1 MRIAF
6 GRMKTLKH
14 IIAGH
19 SAASLTLAF
28 AVAGGGMA
36 LSASAASRW
45 AILTEAGERRAAAV
59 EFTADGSALV
69 LKQDDG
75 GSARLPLSEV
85 AALTQQ
91 FATTPGRGA
100 TNPAVRRFY
109 AELLSRERVLAE
121 TMDLS
126 GATFTLG
133 NTNWGKVEL
142 AVTSVWRLVAT
153 DARLAAAP
161 PDFTGVRY
169 VNGDSVA
176 GAVVWLSGARVLV
189 DMPGVGKIPV
199 DDLATVADIVLCKT
213 AALPPLDRG
222 MEVSLRTGERF
233 RGTCAGGSNGVMRFK
248 TTWARKPLNIPLA
261 MISAAVMLDGRV
273 LLSGVATK
281 SAAAT
286 PFLGFHRPAVRDRA
300 LTGGVLSVDGFA
312 AARGIALYAG
322 TTLDFPLLA
331 APGGTRLLAWVG
343 VDDLIP
349 AGMGSAGF
357 KVMADG
363 NMVHTAQLEAGG
375 GLIPL
380 VIEIPANAA
389 VLSLSASYGPLGS
402 AGGHVDVLYPL
413 LKPQPVAE
421 VKP

>member
-1 MRIAF
+1 MR
-6 GRMKTLKH
+6 RKTK
-14 IIAGH
+14 INGCI
-19 SAASLTLAF
+19 LAL
-28 AVAGGGMA
+28 AVAACGIA

-45 AILTEAGERRAAAV
+45 AVLTDDGERRAASV
-59 EFTADGSALV
+59 EFAADGSAIV
-69 LKQDDG
+69 LKQAAG
-75 GSARLPLSEV
+75 GSVSLPLNQV

-91 FATTPGRGA
+91 FATTPERGA
-100 TNPAVRRFY
+100 TNPVVRRFY
-109 AELLSRERVLAE
+109 AELMSRERVLAE

-126 GATFTLG
+126 GTTFTLG

-142 AVTSVWRLVAT
+142 AVTSVWRLVAG

-161 PDFTGVRY
+161 TDFTGVRY
-169 VNGDSVA
+169 ANGDSVA
-176 GAVVWLSGARVLV
+176 GAVVWLGGARVLV

-199 DDLATVADIVLCKT
+199 DDLATVADIVLGK
-213 AALPPLDRG
+213 AAAPPPLDRG
-222 MEVSLRTGERF
+222 IEVSLRTGESF

-248 TTWARKPLNIPLA
+248 TAWAREPLNIPLE
-261 MISAAVMLDGRV
+261 MLSAAVMLDGRV
-273 LLSGVATK
+273 LLSAVATK

-322 TTLDFPLLA
+322 TTLDFPLPA

-349 AGMGSAGF
+349 AGMGSAEF
-357 KVMADG
+357 KVTADG

-380 VIEIPANAA
+380 KIEIPANAA

-413 LKPQPVAE
+413 LKTQPAKAGETQPVSE

>member
-1 MRIAF
+1 M
-6 GRMKTLKH
+6 RMKSK
-14 IIAGH
+14 ISGCI
-19 SAASLTLAF
+19 LAL
-28 AVAGGGMA
+28 AVAGGGIA

-45 AILTEAGERRAAAV
+45 AILTEAGERRATSV

-75 GSARLPLSEV
+75 GSARLPLTEV
-85 AALTQQ
+85 AALTRQ
-91 FATTPGRGA
+91 FATTPERGA
-100 TNPAVRRFY
+100 TNPVVRRFY
-109 AELLSRERVLAE
+109 AELMSRERVLVE

-133 NTNWGKVEL
+133 NTNWGKVEFP
-142 AVTSVWRLVAT
+142 VTSVWRLVAS

-169 VNGDSVA
+169 ANGDSLA
-176 GAVVWLSGARVLV
+176 GAVVWLGGARVLV
-189 DMPGVGKIPV
+189 EMPGVGKIPV

-213 AALPPLDRG
+213 AAPPPLDRG

-233 RGTCAGGSNGVMRFK
+233 RGTCAGGSSGVMKLK
-248 TTWARKPLNIPLA
+248 TTWARQPLNIPLN
-261 MISAAVMLDGRV
+261 MVSAAVMLDGRR
-273 LLSGVATK
+273 LLSAGATK
-281 SAAAT
+281 SATST
-286 PFLGFHRPAVRDRA
+286 PFLGFHRPSVRDRA

-322 TTLDFPLLA
+322 TTLDFPLPA
-331 APGGTRLLAWVG
+331 TPGGTRLVAWVG

-363 NMVHTAQLEAGG
+363 NTLYTVPLEAGR

-380 VIEIPANAA
+380 RIEIPTNAA

-413 LKPQPVAE
+413 LKTQPVPG

>member
-1 MRIAF
+1 
-6 GRMKTLKH
+6 MKTK
-14 IIAGH
+14 ISGCI
-19 SAASLTLAF
+19 LAL
-28 AVAGGGMA
+28 AVAACGIA

-59 EFTADGSALV
+59 EFTADGSAIV
-69 LKQDDG
+69 LKQADG

-85 AALTQQ
+85 AALTQR
-91 FATTPGRGA
+91 ATAAPGRCA
-100 TNPAVRRFY
+100 TNPVVRAFH
-109 AELLSRERVLAE
+109 AELMSRERVLAE
-121 TMDLS
+121 TMNLS

-142 AVTSVWRLVAT
+142 AVTSVWRLVAG

-169 VNGDSVA
+169 ANGDSVA
-176 GAVVWLSGARVLV
+176 GAVVWLGGARVLV
-189 DMPGVGKIPV
+189 EMPGVGKIPV

-213 AALPPLDRG
+213 AAPPPLDRG
-222 MEVSLRTGERF
+222 IEVWLRTGERF
-233 RGTCAGGSNGVMRFK
+233 RGTCAGGSSGVMRFK
-248 TTWARKPLNIPLA
+248 TAWAPKPLNIPLEL
-261 MISAAVMLDGRV
+261 ISAAVMLDGRR
-273 LLSGVATK
+273 LLSAGATK
-281 SAAAT
+281 SATST
-286 PFLGFHRPAVRDRA
+286 PFLGFHRPSVRDRA

-322 TTLDFPLLA
+322 TTLDFPLPA
-331 APGGTRLLAWVG
+331 TPGGTRLVAWVG

-363 NMVHTAQLEAGG
+363 NTVHTVQLEAGG

-413 LKPQPVAE
+413 LKTQPVSG